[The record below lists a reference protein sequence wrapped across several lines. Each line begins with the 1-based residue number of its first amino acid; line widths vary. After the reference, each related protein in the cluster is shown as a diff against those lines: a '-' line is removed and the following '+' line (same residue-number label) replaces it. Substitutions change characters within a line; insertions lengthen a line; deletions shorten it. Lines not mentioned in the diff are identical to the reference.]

1 MNPTQE
7 NTPFFDILETLIEN
21 GAEHFREIFRI
32 FLNEAMKLERNQFLQ
47 ADPYERNDTR
57 KGYANGYKPKTLNT
71 RLGPVR
77 VDVPQVRGLNFYPR
91 SLEKGS
97 RSEKALKLAIAEMYV
112 TGISTRRVTKITEQL
127 CGLQISSTQVSRLAK
142 ELDEQ
147 LQTFR
152 NRPLGCFEYVYLD
165 ARYEKVRYQGS
176 VRDVAVLIAVGANEG
191 KPREVLGVSVSLSEA
206 EIHWRTFLES
216 LSNRGLHGMQLIT
229 SDDHHGLKA
238 ARQKVFPSVP
248 WQRCQFHMQQNG
260 QHYAPRVS
268 MRRELADVMRN
279 IFNAPDIHI
288 AREMI
293 QRAVLSYQDKA
304 PEFVKWLEDNI
315 EDGLTFF
322 QFPAIHRRKIRTVNG
337 LERLNQEIARRT
349 RIARLFPNIESCLR
363 LVSAVLVEINDDWMA
378 GRMYLSKTNA
388 KQENP
393 DPQFY
398 RKTVA

>member
-1 MNPTQE
+1 MNPTVE
-7 NTPFFDILETLIEN
+7 NTTFFEILETLIAN
-21 GAEHFREIFRI
+21 GPEQFLGIMRLL
-32 FLNEAMKLERNQFLQ
+32 LNEAMKIERNQFLQ
-47 ADPYERNDTR
+47 AAPYERSEER
-57 KGYANGYKPKTLNT
+57 RGYANGYKPKTLKT
-71 RLGPVR
+71 RMGPVT
-77 VDVPQVRGLNFYPR
+77 VEVPQVRGLRFYPR

-112 TGISTRRVTKITEQL
+112 TGVSTRRVTKITEML
-127 CGLQISSTQVSRLAK
+127 CGLEVSSTQVSRLTK

-147 LQTFR
+147 LQAFR
-152 NRPLGCFEYVYLD
+152 ERPLGSFEYVYLD

-176 VRDVAVLIAVGANEG
+176 VRDVAVLIAVGANKG

-216 LSNRGLHGMQLIT
+216 LSNRGLHGIQLIT

-248 WQRCQFHMQQNG
+248 WQRCQFHMQQNV
-260 QHYAPRVS
+260 QYYAPKIS
-268 MRRELADVMRN
+268 MRGELADVMRN

-288 AREMI
+288 AREAV
-293 QRAVLSYQDKA
+293 QRAVLCYQDKA
-304 PEFVKWLEDNI
+304 PEFVKWLEENI

-322 QFPAIHRRKIRTVNG
+322 QFPAVHHRRIRTVNG

-363 LVSAVLVEINDDWMA
+363 LVSAVLAEINDDWMA
-378 GRMYLSKTNA
+378 GRMYLSKVVA
-388 KQENP
+388 NP
-393 DPQFY
+393 ESPESQFY
-398 RKTVA
+398 RKSVA